1 MQAECRQCAK
11 GWVRFLYNHNPFY
24 VVSAV
29 LVLYGLHVSFADSLE
44 PTEGWLFTQLFM
56 GYMLLVAAAAVLVVR
71 LGRVWE
77 DARTLV
83 LLVAMLMIA
92 LASSFDRV
100 SLDDEIQGARFLACG
115 LAFSLLLSE
124 TLLRMLRLR
133 FPWAYRGPFYLLLA
147 LVFAY
152 PAWLGHLSLEDRT
165 AQMSWYVL
173 GFPSFA
179 AIVSAALAPAARRRG
194 RDVNDNGTPWGWPL
208 YPWSLFVLL
217 AAAILLRS
225 YALSLAFDPTK
236 GLASGFQLYF
246 LVPLLLSWLLLWV
259 EGADHSKPGRKTI
272 AVAAPL
278 ALVPLALP
286 GPAVSLAED
295 RYLQLLTSALGS
307 PIQIAACLL
316 VAYFVY
322 IWLRGIREAE
332 FGLLLTLG
340 GLAFVDAQTVNL
352 DTLSQPHP
360 APLVAAIGLLAI
372 GSAWYGSALRMALAI
387 IAAMVGLSFA
397 LQETGFVAARGYL
410 PIHVTFLA
418 VMALGLTFH
427 DWLGRRIAEA
437 AAVILTSTSLLILVA
452 HRFLFPEIPAVANAA
467 VALALAATS
476 AAYWIKNRRFA
487 DLKAGVTCLAIALVL
502 VGEHFIAGWLAY
514 LLLRGRRWIGW
525 GVVFFLVGFVV
536 SLMKGGQLRRI
547 RRRLIR
553 FHFMMR
559 SRFGR
564 T

>member
-56 GYMLLVAAAAVLVVR
+56 GYILLLAAAAVLVVR

-83 LLVAMLMIA
+83 LLVALLMVA

-100 SLDDEIQGARFLACG
+100 CLDDEIQGAKFLACG
-115 LAFSLLLSE
+115 MAFSLVISE
-124 TLLRMLRLR
+124 TLLRLLRLR
-133 FPWAYRGPFYLLLA
+133 FPWSYRAPFYLLLA

-165 AQMSWYVL
+165 AEMSWFVL
-173 GFPSFA
+173 GFPTFA
-179 AIVSAALAPAARRRG
+179 AIISVALAPAARRRG
-194 RDVNDNGTPWGWPL
+194 RDVIDNGTPWGWPL

-217 AAAILLRS
+217 GAAILLRG

-259 EGADHSKPGRKTI
+259 EGADHSKPGRKAI
-272 AVAAPL
+272 AVASPL
-278 ALVPLALP
+278 ALLALALP
-286 GPAVSLAED
+286 GPATSFAED
-295 RYLQLLTSALGS
+295 RYLQLLQNAVGS

-316 VAYFVY
+316 IAYFLY

-332 FGLLLTLG
+332 VGLLLAIG
-340 GLAFVDAQTVNL
+340 VLAFVDAQTVDL
-352 DTLSQPHP
+352 ETLSQPHA
-360 APLVAAIGLLAI
+360 APLAAAIALLAL
-372 GSAWYGSALRMALAI
+372 GSLWYGSALRMGLAVV
-387 IAAMVGLSFA
+387 AAVAGVSFV
-397 LQETGFVAARGYL
+397 LRDTGFVAAHGYV

-418 VMALGLTFH
+418 VVTLGLTFH
-427 DWLGRRIAEA
+427 DRLGRRIAEA
-437 AAVILTSTSLLILVA
+437 AAEILTFASLLILVA
-452 HRFLFPEIPAVANAA
+452 YRFLFPEVPAAAHAA
-467 VALALAATS
+467 VALAFAATA
-476 AAYWIKNRRFA
+476 AAYWVKNRRFA
-487 DLKAGVTCLAIALVL
+487 ELKAGVTSLAVALVL
-502 VGEHFIAGWLAY
+502 VGEHFIAGGLAY
-514 LLLRGRRWIGW
+514 FVLRGRRWIGW
-525 GVVFFLVGFVV
+525 GVVFFVVGFGV
-536 SLMKGGQLRRI
+536 SLIKGGQIRRI

-559 SRFGR
+559 RRFGR